1 MQYGII
7 KPWAFLLQETHGLPN
22 LYQFTGYHC
31 PSIIDRRFGI
41 DDTAPGKAAIYVRTD
56 IPQEQIDTS
65 QWCTQRQEV
74 VAVLV
79 RRKQTKVILV
89 SVYGKP
95 GSARLN
101 FGWIQHLCRRYLH
114 VPVLVGGDFNAP
126 HTSWGYAN
134 DSGRGRQVYSRF
146 RDSSYVLLNEAHVS
160 TRPLTAP
167 NTPDLTWWQ
176 GHGLPRWT
184 AEPDCWGSDHTPIH
198 IHLSHHL
205 VKKQRRMTKVINWTE
220 LRTSTTLEG
229 ATADSIM
236 LELKQVVHKHTTEQ
250 TVNQDQPNP
259 DLHLIRLW
267 DQRKQAELQ
276 ARSFPHNE
284 QLQWEVNRLA
294 AEAKKY
300 ETQLSGQRWRDW
312 CESFGSST
320 SSKKLWRTYHAM
332 ETNKVATPRP
342 CNIQLA
348 MGLSNEDFAR
358 HAAMAFFPQ
367 HDSPATTCP
376 ASYAVDDCGITSPIT
391 KAELIAAIE
400 ATKKKSAP
408 GHDGITYEVF
418 KNLEGPA
425 VDNLLGV
432 LNEVWTDGEIPQ
444 EWKHAIIVPIPKSGK
459 AAKDLTALRP
469 ISLTPTICKIYER
482 ILASRINW
490 WLETKGLYHES
501 QIGFRQLVGAE
512 DGLHRLAQDITKVP
526 GRIQWIRSIVATDI
540 SKAYDNIHHAAILDA
555 MVNLQFPH
563 GIIKATHNFLT
574 NRTFSV
580 RVAGENSAPFT
591 ANCGVPQGS
600 ALAPI
605 LFNIAFIQ
613 LAWKLAQHKHLKF
626 LIYAD
631 DVTLW
636 ATHLDHTQHQDILQR
651 GLNTLHEYTQ
661 AIGLELSPSKSCY
674 MRVCNNAA
682 RKKLGTDDL
691 DLKVGQQT
699 LPKVETMKILGLQ
712 IHKTGSA
719 KEWLVSIK
727 KSAHSM
733 LHLINR
739 ISQRRGGACSAI
751 ATCLVKAI
759 LQPRIIYQAQF
770 QNLTETQWNSLET
783 VNRAAMRSITGLPM
797 HTPIKLLQ
805 EHAHLNTLR
814 QLCDQRTQARVA
826 KHQLYASECY
836 KETSYIEK
844 IQQLPPWSFSCLT
857 TNKTSRRKARQNPKA
872 HNPNPSSPD
881 HCILYTDAACT
892 QNGGATAFVSRTHPH
907 LDDQKKFAT
916 SDASPLL
923 LELQAI
929 YEALLAAS
937 KDHSI
942 NQVTIFT
949 DSAQAIRHL
958 KQTKQAMNIVQKIH
972 RLRHH
977 FAGMVVID
985 WVQGHGPAEGNIAA
999 HEAAKRAAQSED
1011 LQSHT
1016 LSMDIV
1022 ATLLA
1027 TKTRIRA
1034 STRALIPP
1042 CTARVPPGLSR
1053 LQEVLLRRIRTGCAI
1068 TPAVLSS
1075 WRGDHSRIPPGCPHC
1090 PAPADQVDV
1099 RHLIWT
1105 CSGIR
1110 ADREHYVLQAGIRW
1124 DDPEA
1129 YKTWTTNNACARS
1142 LLDFVHTAG
1151 LSAFL

>member
-1 MQYGII
+1 
-7 KPWAFLLQETHGLPN
+7 
-22 LYQFTGYHC
+22 
-31 PSIIDRRFGI
+31 
-41 DDTAPGKAAIYVRTD
+41 
-56 IPQEQIDTS
+56 
-65 QWCTQRQEV
+65 
-74 VAVLV
+74 
-79 RRKQTKVILV
+79 
-89 SVYGKP
+89 
-95 GSARLN
+95 
-101 FGWIQHLCRRYLH
+101 
-114 VPVLVGGDFNAP
+114 
-126 HTSWGYAN
+126 
-134 DSGRGRQVYSRF
+134 
-146 RDSSYVLLNEAHVS
+146 
-160 TRPLTAP
+160 
-167 NTPDLTWWQ
+167 
-176 GHGLPRWT
+176 
-184 AEPDCWGSDHTPIH
+184 
-198 IHLSHHL
+198 
-205 VKKQRRMTKVINWTE
+205 
-220 LRTSTTLEG
+220 
-229 ATADSIM
+229 
-236 LELKQVVHKHTTEQ
+236 
-250 TVNQDQPNP
+250 
-259 DLHLIRLW
+259 
-267 DQRKQAELQ
+267 
-276 ARSFPHNE
+276 
-284 QLQWEVNRLA
+284 
-294 AEAKKY
+294 
-300 ETQLSGQRWRDW
+300 
-312 CESFGSST
+312 
-320 SSKKLWRTYHAM
+320 M
-332 ETNKVATPRP
+332 ETNKAATPRP

-348 MGLSNEDFAR
+348 MGLTNEDFAR

-367 HDSPATTCP
+367 HNSPTTTCS

-391 KAELIAAIE
+391 KAELIAGIE

-432 LNEVWTDGEIPQ
+432 LNE
-444 EWKHAIIVPIPKSGK
+444 
-459 AAKDLTALRP
+459 
-469 ISLTPTICKIYER
+469 
-482 ILASRINW
+482 
-490 WLETKGLYHES
+490 
-501 QIGFRQLVGAE
+501 

-540 SKAYDNIHHAAILDA
+540 SKACDNIHHAAILDA

-563 GIIKATHNFLT
+563 GIIRAIHNFLT

-580 RVAGENSAPFT
+580 RVAGENSVPFT

-600 ALAPI
+600 TLAPI

-613 LAWKLAQHKHLKF
+613 LAWKLAQHKHLTF

-651 GLNTLHEYTQ
+651 GLNTQ

-682 RKKLGTDDL
+682 RKKLRTDDL
-691 DLKVGQQT
+691 DLKVAQQT
-699 LPKVETMKILGLQ
+699 LPKVETTRILGLQ
-712 IHKTGSA
+712 IHKTGST
-719 KEWLVSIK
+719 KEWPLSIK

-770 QNLTETQWNSLET
+770 QDLTETQWNSLDT

-797 HTPIKLLQ
+797 HTPNKLLQ

-826 KHQLYASECY
+826 KHQLYASECH

-844 IQQLPPWSFSCLT
+844 IQQLPPWSFSCRT
-857 TNKTSRRKARQNPKA
+857 TNKTSRRKTRQNPKA
-872 HNPNPSSPD
+872 HNPNPSSPV

-892 QNGGATAFVSRTHPH
+892 QNGGATGFVSRTHPH

-942 NQVTIFT
+942 DQVTIFT
-949 DSAQAIRHL
+949 ASAQAIRHL

-985 WVQGHGPAEGNIAA
+985 WVQGHGPAVCNIAA

-1016 LSMDIV
+1016 LPMDIV

-1042 CTARVPPGLSR
+1042 CTARVPKGNEPQVVVS
-1053 LQEVLLRRIRTGCAI
+1053 QVCPSKSSFIQVHYNNSSKVSSSTWFRILNLGVA
-1068 TPAVLSS
+1068 TPA
-1075 WRGDHSRIPPGCPHC
+1075 
-1090 PAPADQVDV
+1090 
-1099 RHLIWT
+1099 
-1105 CSGIR
+1105 
-1110 ADREHYVLQAGIRW
+1110 LQPFSLGEVE
-1124 DDPEA
+1124 EA
-1129 YKTWTTNNACARS
+1129 LRVAVQQFY
-1142 LLDFVHTAG
+1142 H
-1151 LSAFL
+1151 

>member
-22 LYQFTGYHC
+22 LYQFMGYHC
-31 PSIIDRRFGI
+31 PFIIDRRFGI

-65 QWCTQRQEV
+65 QWCTQRQEL

-89 SVYGKP
+89 SVYRKP

-126 HTSWGYAN
+126 HTSWGYAT

-229 ATADSIM
+229 ATADSIK

-267 DQRKQAELQ
+267 DQQ
-276 ARSFPHNE
+276 SH
-284 QLQWEVNRLA
+284 
-294 AEAKKY
+294 
-300 ETQLSGQRWRDW
+300 
-312 CESFGSST
+312 
-320 SSKKLWRTYHAM
+320 
-332 ETNKVATPRP
+332 
-342 CNIQLA
+342 
-348 MGLSNEDFAR
+348 
-358 HAAMAFFPQ
+358 
-367 HDSPATTCP
+367 
-376 ASYAVDDCGITSPIT
+376 
-391 KAELIAAIE
+391 
-400 ATKKKSAP
+400 
-408 GHDGITYEVF
+408 
-418 KNLEGPA
+418 
-425 VDNLLGV
+425 
-432 LNEVWTDGEIPQ
+432 
-444 EWKHAIIVPIPKSGK
+444 
-459 AAKDLTALRP
+459 
-469 ISLTPTICKIYER
+469 
-482 ILASRINW
+482 
-490 WLETKGLYHES
+490 
-501 QIGFRQLVGAE
+501 
-512 DGLHRLAQDITKVP
+512 
-526 GRIQWIRSIVATDI
+526 
-540 SKAYDNIHHAAILDA
+540 
-555 MVNLQFPH
+555 
-563 GIIKATHNFLT
+563 
-574 NRTFSV
+574 
-580 RVAGENSAPFT
+580 
-591 ANCGVPQGS
+591 
-600 ALAPI
+600 
-605 LFNIAFIQ
+605 
-613 LAWKLAQHKHLKF
+613 
-626 LIYAD
+626 
-631 DVTLW
+631 
-636 ATHLDHTQHQDILQR
+636 
-651 GLNTLHEYTQ
+651 
-661 AIGLELSPSKSCY
+661 
-674 MRVCNNAA
+674 
-682 RKKLGTDDL
+682 
-691 DLKVGQQT
+691 
-699 LPKVETMKILGLQ
+699 
-712 IHKTGSA
+712 
-719 KEWLVSIK
+719 
-727 KSAHSM
+727 
-733 LHLINR
+733 
-739 ISQRRGGACSAI
+739 
-751 ATCLVKAI
+751 
-759 LQPRIIYQAQF
+759 
-770 QNLTETQWNSLET
+770 
-783 VNRAAMRSITGLPM
+783 
-797 HTPIKLLQ
+797 
-805 EHAHLNTLR
+805 
-814 QLCDQRTQARVA
+814 
-826 KHQLYASECY
+826 

-844 IQQLPPWSFSCLT
+844 IQQLPPRSFSCLT

-892 QNGGATAFVSRTHPH
+892 QNGGATAFVSRSHPH

-942 NQVTIFT
+942 AQVTIFT

-1016 LSMDIV
+1016 LPMDLV

-1042 CTARVPPGLSR
+1042 CTARVPPGLSG

-1075 WRGDHSRIPPGCPHC
+1075 WRGDHSRIPPAFPHC

-1105 CSGIR
+1105 CPGIR

-1142 LLDFVHTAG
+1142 ILDFAHTAG
-1151 LSAFL
+1151 LPAFL

>member
-1 MQYGII
+1 MKEAASTSSSVFLDQKLRRSHPYDTEDVRKNGKDPPDSRKLKSCSGGSAFSTSEEGSEPGLESRPSVADVNVAAAGPGAAGNFSANDAVYPAMVVSQADADADESAAAGSTLTPKGSAAPTGAGSPAQRHSPPLQVYRTPSPALSYRVNVRPREPFDMTQVPGKVLQTVTNQGLQTTGYRGYEVHRPSNSITLHVATLEDAVRMCQLSALPLSEKEQLPRQAYLASGPDITRCVVSRLHPEDPSENILSDLHCSSHKVIAARRLGKRDSYLLMLQGPEDIPDIVYYCGGIFRPRPYRPKAIVCYKCCQLGHMQTYCPQAKPNTDLVTQFGQPRYQCGLCKTDDHHITSPNCSRERQATLRSRNKTGCWIGSCRRRIAPAQETSATEIDQQIERLTRDIARSQELLQQLQARRQQLRIAPARPRESQEHDFSADDDTQDVQMTTHQLLMAIYQHLKGSPRRTVLQWNCRGLAARRNELLFRMQYGII
-7 KPWAFLLQETHGLPN
+7 KPWACLLQETH
-22 LYQFTGYHC
+22 
-31 PSIIDRRFGI
+31 
-41 DDTAPGKAAIYVRTD
+41 
-56 IPQEQIDTS
+56 
-65 QWCTQRQEV
+65 
-74 VAVLV
+74 
-79 RRKQTKVILV
+79 
-89 SVYGKP
+89 GKP

-126 HTSWGYAN
+126 HTSWGYAT

-276 ARSFPHNE
+276 ARSLLHNE
-284 QLQWEVNRLA
+284 QLQWE
-294 AEAKKY
+294 
-300 ETQLSGQRWRDW
+300 
-312 CESFGSST
+312 
-320 SSKKLWRTYHAM
+320 
-332 ETNKVATPRP
+332 
-342 CNIQLA
+342 
-348 MGLSNEDFAR
+348 
-358 HAAMAFFPQ
+358 
-367 HDSPATTCP
+367 
-376 ASYAVDDCGITSPIT
+376 
-391 KAELIAAIE
+391 
-400 ATKKKSAP
+400 
-408 GHDGITYEVF
+408 
-418 KNLEGPA
+418 
-425 VDNLLGV
+425 
-432 LNEVWTDGEIPQ
+432 
-444 EWKHAIIVPIPKSGK
+444 
-459 AAKDLTALRP
+459 
-469 ISLTPTICKIYER
+469 
-482 ILASRINW
+482 
-490 WLETKGLYHES
+490 
-501 QIGFRQLVGAE
+501 
-512 DGLHRLAQDITKVP
+512 
-526 GRIQWIRSIVATDI
+526 
-540 SKAYDNIHHAAILDA
+540 
-555 MVNLQFPH
+555 
-563 GIIKATHNFLT
+563 
-574 NRTFSV
+574 
-580 RVAGENSAPFT
+580 
-591 ANCGVPQGS
+591 
-600 ALAPI
+600 
-605 LFNIAFIQ
+605 
-613 LAWKLAQHKHLKF
+613 
-626 LIYAD
+626 
-631 DVTLW
+631 
-636 ATHLDHTQHQDILQR
+636 
-651 GLNTLHEYTQ
+651 
-661 AIGLELSPSKSCY
+661 
-674 MRVCNNAA
+674 
-682 RKKLGTDDL
+682 
-691 DLKVGQQT
+691 
-699 LPKVETMKILGLQ
+699 
-712 IHKTGSA
+712 
-719 KEWLVSIK
+719 
-727 KSAHSM
+727 
-733 LHLINR
+733 
-739 ISQRRGGACSAI
+739 
-751 ATCLVKAI
+751 
-759 LQPRIIYQAQF
+759 PRIIYQAQF

-826 KHQLYASECY
+826 KHQLYASESH
-836 KETSYIEK
+836 KETSYIDK

-942 NQVTIFT
+942 AQVTIFT

-958 KQTKQAMNIVQKIH
+958 KQTKQAMNIVQKIN

-977 FAGMVVID
+977 FAGMVVIE
-985 WVQGHGPAEGNIAA
+985 WVQGHGTAEGNIAA

-1016 LSMDIV
+1016 LPMDLV

-1027 TKTRIRA
+1027 T
-1034 STRALIPP
+1034 
-1042 CTARVPPGLSR
+1042 RVPPGLSR

-1075 WRGDHSRIPPGCPHC
+1075 WRGDHSRIPPACPHC

-1105 CSGIR
+1105 CPGIR

-1129 YKTWTTNNACARS
+1129 YKTWTTNNVCARS

-1151 LSAFL
+1151 LPAFL